1 MITTPDHFF
10 DVVGLFNMSQGGMGG
25 FAALPD
31 PGGLNDQP
39 AWLLDAFNIL
49 AGARKAHEDF
59 LKGLDHD
66 ARAARKGNMAD
77 G

>member
-1 MITTPDHFF
+1 ML
-10 DVVGLFNMSQGGMGG
+10 GLFNMSQGGMGG

-31 PGGLNDQP
+31 PGGLNDQA

-49 AGARKAHEDF
+49 AGARKAHDDYI
-59 LKGLDHD
+59 KGLDHE
-66 ARAARKGNMAD
+66 ARAARRGRMND